1 MTGEEIFN
9 KIMLAVQDGENE
21 DCADLARSAL
31 EEGIEPLT
39 IVDEGL
45 SAGIRIVG
53 RKFGCGEMFLPDL
66 MMAVEAMKA
75 GMEILQPEL
84 DKRKIRKKSRGTVM
98 IGTVFGDIHD
108 IGKSIVAT
116 MLEMNGYEVIDLG
129 INISTETFVKKIREL
144 NPNILGLSAML
155 ATTMR
160 EQKEVIEAVKKKG
173 SVIESRYWWAVRRCQ
188 SSGRKKSAPMVTE
201 RMRKWRFNWL
211 KDLPLN
217 RMCG

>member
-1 MTGEEIFN
+1 MI
-9 KIMLAVQDGENE
+9 LAVQDGESE
-21 DCADLARSAL
+21 GCADLARSAL
-31 EEGIEPLT
+31 EEGIEPLK

-45 SAGIRIVG
+45 STGIRIVG
-53 RKFGCGEMFLPDL
+53 EKFGCGEMFLPDL

-75 GMEILQPEL
+75 GMDILQPEL

-144 NPNILGLSAML
+144 NPDILGLSAML

-160 EQKEVIEAVKKKG
+160 EQKKVIEAVKKEGLRDRIKILVG
-173 SVIESRYWWAVRRCQ
+173 GAPVSEQWAEEIGADGYGANAEMAVQLVKRL
-188 SSGRKKSAPMVTE
+188 AAE
-201 RMRKWRFNWL
+201 
-211 KDLPLN
+211 
-217 RMCG
+217 

>member
-1 MTGEEIFN
+1 MKGEEIFN
-9 KIMLAVQDGENE
+9 KIMLAVQDGESE

-31 EEGIEPLT
+31 EEGIEPLK

-53 RKFGCGEMFLPDL
+53 EKFGCGEMFLPDL

-84 DKRKIRKKSRGTVM
+84 DKRKIRKKSRGTFM

-144 NPNILGLSAML
+144 NPDILGLSAML

-160 EQKEVIEAVKKKG
+160 EQKEVIEAVKKEGLRDRVKILVG
-173 SVIESRYWWAVRRCQ
+173 GAPVSEQWAEEIGADGYGANAEMAVQLVKRL
-188 SSGRKKSAPMVTE
+188 AAE
-201 RMRKWRFNWL
+201 
-211 KDLPLN
+211 
-217 RMCG
+217 

>member
-1 MTGEEIFN
+1 MTEGILN
-9 KIMLAVQDGENE
+9 KIMLAVQDGESE
-21 DCADLARSAL
+21 GCADLARSAL
-31 EEGIEPLT
+31 EEGIEPLK

-144 NPNILGLSAML
+144 NPDILGLSAML

-160 EQKEVIEAVKKKG
+160 EQKEVIEAVKKEGLRDRVKILVG
-173 SVIESRYWWAVRRCQ
+173 GAPVSEQWAEEIGADGYGANAEMAVQLVKRL
-188 SSGRKKSAPMVTE
+188 AVE
-201 RMRKWRFNWL
+201 
-211 KDLPLN
+211 
-217 RMCG
+217 

>member
-1 MTGEEIFN
+1 MI
-9 KIMLAVQDGENE
+9 LAVQDGESE
-21 DCADLARSAL
+21 GCADLARSAL
-31 EEGIEPLT
+31 EEGIEPLK

-53 RKFGCGEMFLPDL
+53 EKFGCGEMFLPDL

-144 NPNILGLSAML
+144 NPDILGLSAML

-160 EQKEVIEAVKKKG
+160 EQKEVIEAVKKEGLRDRVKILVG
-173 SVIESRYWWAVRRCQ
+173 GAPVSEQWAEEIGADGYGANAEMAVQLVKRL
-188 SSGRKKSAPMVTE
+188 AAE
-201 RMRKWRFNWL
+201 
-211 KDLPLN
+211 
-217 RMCG
+217 

>member
-31 EEGIEPLT
+31 EEGIEPLK

-144 NPNILGLSAML
+144 NPDILGLSAML

-160 EQKEVIEAVKKKG
+160 EQKEVIEAVKKEGLRDRVKILVG
-173 SVIESRYWWAVRRCQ
+173 GAPVSEQWAEEIGADGYGANAEMAVQLVKRL
-188 SSGRKKSAPMVTE
+188 AAE
-201 RMRKWRFNWL
+201 
-211 KDLPLN
+211 
-217 RMCG
+217 

>member
-1 MTGEEIFN
+1 MTEGLLN
-9 KIMLAVQDGENE
+9 KMILAVQDGESE
-21 DCADLARSAL
+21 GCADLARSAL
-31 EEGIEPLT
+31 EEGIEPLK

-45 SAGIRIVG
+45 STGIRIVG
-53 RKFGCGEMFLPDL
+53 EKFGCGEMFLPDL

-75 GMEILQPEL
+75 GMDILQPEL

-144 NPNILGLSAML
+144 NPDILGLSAML

-160 EQKEVIEAVKKKG
+160 EQKEVIETVKKEGLRDRVKILVG
-173 SVIESRYWWAVRRCQ
+173 GAPVSEQWAEEIGADGYGANAEMAVQLVKRL
-188 SSGRKKSAPMVTE
+188 AAE
-201 RMRKWRFNWL
+201 
-211 KDLPLN
+211 
-217 RMCG
+217 

>member
-1 MTGEEIFN
+1 MKGEEIFN
-9 KIMLAVQDGENE
+9 KIMLAVQDGESE

-31 EEGIEPLT
+31 EEGIEPLK

-53 RKFGCGEMFLPDL
+53 EKFGCGEMFLPDL

-144 NPNILGLSAML
+144 NPDILGLSAML

-160 EQKEVIEAVKKKG
+160 EQKEVIEAVKKEGLRDRVKILVG
-173 SVIESRYWWAVRRCQ
+173 GAPVSEQWAEEIGADGYGANAEMAVQLVKRL
-188 SSGRKKSAPMVTE
+188 AAE
-201 RMRKWRFNWL
+201 
-211 KDLPLN
+211 
-217 RMCG
+217 

>member
-1 MTGEEIFN
+1 
-9 KIMLAVQDGENE
+9 
-21 DCADLARSAL
+21 
-31 EEGIEPLT
+31 
-39 IVDEGL
+39 
-45 SAGIRIVG
+45 GIRIVG
-53 RKFGCGEMFLPDL
+53 EKFGCGEMFLPDL

-75 GMEILQPEL
+75 GMDILQPEL

-144 NPNILGLSAML
+144 NPDILGLSAML

-160 EQKEVIEAVKKKG
+160 EQKEVIETVKKEGLRDRIKILVG
-173 SVIESRYWWAVRRCQ
+173 GAPVSEQWAEEIGADGYGANAEMAVQLVKRL
-188 SSGRKKSAPMVTE
+188 AAE
-201 RMRKWRFNWL
+201 
-211 KDLPLN
+211 
-217 RMCG
+217 

>member
-1 MTGEEIFN
+1 MKGEEIFN
-9 KIMLAVQDGENE
+9 KIMLAVQDGESE
-21 DCADLARSAL
+21 GCADLARSAL
-31 EEGIEPLT
+31 EEGIEPLK

-53 RKFGCGEMFLPDL
+53 EKFGCGEMFLPDL

-144 NPNILGLSAML
+144 NTDILGLSAML

-160 EQKEVIEAVKKKG
+160 EQKEVIEAVKKEGLRDRVKILVG
-173 SVIESRYWWAVRRCQ
+173 GAPVSEQWAEEIGADGYGANAEMAVQLVKRL
-188 SSGRKKSAPMVTE
+188 AAE
-201 RMRKWRFNWL
+201 
-211 KDLPLN
+211 
-217 RMCG
+217 